1 MSVMGKAWVAPT
13 IGWSYVQLVGKDV
26 GKFLNN
32 FCTADLKRV
41 APGHAQELMLLNGKG
56 HVLAWGVGL
65 VGENVLR
72 LMLSGRT
79 AAQIIEHLDAYL
91 FSEDVQMS
99 PWPARSWLIAGLQD
113 LEKAEQ
119 SSAPLEVREP
129 ILSRMVGTDPAAAAE
144 SASTKKE
151 DTWSLWQTIGNAR
164 WLVTSDTLEMPD
176 ILAETAPWRTEI
188 ASEVPWISASIG
200 DYHRWRIQSKIPI
213 VGQDTNA
220 NTLPQELLRDD
231 SAISFTKGCYLGQ
244 ETVARLDAMGH
255 VNWNLR
261 TLTLDSLWP
270 NNLTHTDSGAP
281 TDEVAIRSAEQT
293 LGQLTSICGDK
304 ALARIRASAVEEFRR
319 TQGVNW
325 QLSMNTTPVPQKI
338 QEII

>member
-1 MSVMGKAWVAPT
+1 MSVMGKVWVAPT
-13 IGWSYVQLVGKDV
+13 NGWSYVQLVGKDV
-26 GKFLNN
+26 VKFLNN

-99 PWPARSWLIAGLQD
+99 TWPVRSWLIGGLQD
-113 LEKAEQ
+113 LENSEQ
-119 SSAPLEVREP
+119 SPAPLEVREP
-129 ILSRMVGTDPAAAAE
+129 ILSRMVVTEPAPDAE
-144 SASTKKE
+144 SASTRKMN
-151 DTWSLWQTIGNAR
+151 TWSLWRTIGTAR
-164 WLVTSDTLEMPD
+164 WLITSDEIEMPD
-176 ILAETAPWRTEI
+176 VLAEKAPWRTGI
-188 ASEVPWISASIG
+188 ASEVPWMGGSIG

-213 VGQDTNA
+213 IGQDTNA
-220 NTLPQELLRDD
+220 NTLPQELLRDN

-261 TLTLDSLWP
+261 TLTLDSVWP
-270 NNLTHTDSGAP
+270 NNLTHNDSEAP
-281 TDEVAIRSAEQT
+281 TEEVTIRSAEQT
-293 LGQLTSICGDK
+293 LGQLTSICGDI

-319 TQGVNW
+319 TTGAGW
-325 QLSMNTTPVPQKI
+325 QLYLNEAPMPHKI
-338 QEII
+338 SQIV